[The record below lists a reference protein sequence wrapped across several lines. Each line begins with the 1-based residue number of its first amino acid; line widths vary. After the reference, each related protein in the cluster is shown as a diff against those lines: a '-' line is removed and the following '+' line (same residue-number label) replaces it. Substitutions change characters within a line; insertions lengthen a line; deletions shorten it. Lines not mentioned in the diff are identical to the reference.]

1 MAASQN
7 LVLKSFSCNSLGY
20 YLQTRFPFHC
30 PPPSCISQNLKSFH
44 NHGRIFITHAKKKR
58 NSPLVRE
65 EEQQVDEDIV
75 AELEEDDDDDDDGFD
90 DFEDEDG
97 EFSDDDD
104 FDEDLYESD
113 EGELYVGDGGG
124 GGGISLAGST
134 WDKEALAIAEEVSS
148 SLDGD
153 LKIYAF
159 KTLVNS
165 TIRVRIE
172 KLSNKSS
179 SPTMADIEAFSSAY
193 RARLDEAEE
202 AGSVPKNVS
211 LEVSSPGVERV
222 VRIPQDL
229 DRFKDRAMYV
239 KYFLESVDETGGV
252 AIEEGDGIFRLVSFD
267 LDLAVCVW
275 GIADVRVNREKAGKG
290 RPLNK
295 KQRDWRLNTPFQS
308 LRLVR
313 LYSDT

>member
-211 LEVSSPGVERV
+211 LEPQIQRKER
-222 VRIPQDL
+222 
-229 DRFKDRAMYV
+229 M
-239 KYFLESVDETGGV
+239 
-252 AIEEGDGIFRLVSFD
+252 
-267 LDLAVCVW
+267 LAFC
-275 GIADVRVNREKAGKG
+275 
-290 RPLNK
+290 
-295 KQRDWRLNTPFQS
+295 
-308 LRLVR
+308 
-313 LYSDT
+313 